1 MLRNGGQ
8 NLVHNCLQHSSLV
21 RSARRGGEIEMGDA
35 SEAVA
40 DQGWPQTRVV
50 LIRHGES
57 NVTVSRVIGGP
68 RTCSGLSDLGR
79 RQAGRLADRLAAP
92 GEFAA
97 DALYSSGY
105 PRAIETAEIIA
116 SALGQDV
123 TLDTG
128 FGEHDPGPDCDGM
141 TFLEF
146 VEKYGAPNWEHDPYG
161 VTFPGGESVAE
172 FDVRVGSTLSRVIQ
186 RHPGQTVVVV
196 CHGGVIDRVF
206 RALMRQPPTGSFELH
221 ASNTSLTEF
230 MHVTPGRWR
239 LIRYNDAAHLAGL
252 PMATTGD

>member
-1 MLRNGGQ
+1 M
-8 NLVHNCLQHSSLV
+8 
-21 RSARRGGEIEMGDA
+21 
-35 SEAVA
+35 SEAAEGVA
-40 DQGWPQTRVV
+40 MQEWPQTRVV

-79 RQAGRLADRLAAP
+79 LQSARLADRLAAT
-92 GEFAA
+92 GEITA
-97 DALYSSGY
+97 DVLYSSGY
-105 PRAIETAEIIA
+105 PRAVETAEIIA
-116 SALGQDV
+116 SVLRCDV
-123 TLDTG
+123 TVDTG

-141 TFLEF
+141 SFLQF
-146 VEKYGAPNWEHDPYG
+146 VERFGAPNWEHDPYG

-172 FDVRVGSTLSRVIQ
+172 FDVRVGATLSRAIQ
-186 RHPGQTVVVV
+186 RHSGRTVVVV

-206 RALMRQPPTGSFELH
+206 RSLMRHTPTGAFELH

-230 MHVTPGRWR
+230 MHIGPGRWR

-252 PMATTGD
+252 PMATTRD